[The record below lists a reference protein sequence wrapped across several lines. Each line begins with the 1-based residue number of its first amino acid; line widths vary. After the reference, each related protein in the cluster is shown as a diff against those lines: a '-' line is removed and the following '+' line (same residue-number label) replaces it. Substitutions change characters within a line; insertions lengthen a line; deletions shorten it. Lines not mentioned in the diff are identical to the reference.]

1 MHGLG
6 NFFFKLSRR
15 MLSLASI
22 TKTYMYSSN
31 KSWPSFN
38 HVLVTFLNKSS
49 PRFQNKGGL
58 YWMSYWMQADS
69 LQHSRFRFESELHP
83 FSEKPFPPCVLDLI
97 LCILDTVGYD
107 LIQHGFKTAWNLDCM
122 NKCWLCWGSTLIGFH
137 LHNHHYH
144 LPNTV
149 CTSFFTVPHLP
160 DKKTTDPGNQRSL
173 VSHSSEGGEWRIR
186 SRQPD
191 FHISECSAIG
201 CLCMSAPLILLSL
214 PTHTH
219 TEPEKLGCVLHTDW
233 PLNVH
238 CLFWSLQCLYDAFST
253 FYKWG
258 NWGACACVWL
268 LNKWPT
274 WVTNPHPIKPKPLNL
289 YTQSQL
295 HCSGPAYPFPKLFSL
310 FFVPASTHHPRS
322 FVWLRDSTPTPL
334 VSREILFHIV
344 RHQEPKS
351 QDQHFI
357 PDRWCASHFQV

>member
-149 CTSFFTVPHLP
+149 CTSFFHRSPSPRQENHGSGKSEEPRVTQLRRGRVKNQIQTTWLPHQWVLCHRLP
-160 DKKTTDPGNQRSL
+160 LHVRSSDFALSPHTYSHRARKTWLCVTYRLTAECALSFLILTMSL
-173 VSHSSEGGEWRIR
+173 WCI
-186 SRQPD
+186 
-191 FHISECSAIG
+191 FHILQMRELGCM
-201 CLCMSAPLILLSL
+201 CLCMAPQQVADLGYKPTSYQTEALEPLHSVSAPLLWSCLSFPQTVLPLLCPSQ
-214 PTHTH
+214 HA
-219 TEPEKLGCVLHTDW
+219 
-233 PLNVH
+233 
-238 CLFWSLQCLYDAFST
+238 SST
-253 FYKWG
+253 KFRL
-258 NWGACACVWL
+258 A
-268 LNKWPT
+268 
-274 WVTNPHPIKPKPLNL
+274 
-289 YTQSQL
+289 
-295 HCSGPAYPFPKLFSL
+295 
-310 FFVPASTHHPRS
+310 
-322 FVWLRDSTPTPL
+322 
-334 VSREILFHIV
+334 
-344 RHQEPKS
+344 
-351 QDQHFI
+351 
-357 PDRWCASHFQV
+357 